1 MRTGTDSRANSRG
14 QLLALGITKNLVE
27 HGSSVYHDRV
37 EGPVAVSRGEAPK
50 VGLLTLRRRRSSDTI
65 CDGARSHL
73 RLLFRVLAVEAE
85 PVSPSRPRGL
95 PTPLRLVGA
104 TLARPKP
111 AAAHVFP
118 GPETNQQGTL
128 IQQPRRRRQL
138 FSQPNLHR
146 RRRRAIAAVTTSI
159 ASCIA
164 AVAVALALVEGNC
177 EPALVRSGSGRVA
190 VGVREPGAG
199 GRENVHQ
206 LGEHRLGVHG
216 GGRDRRRVARASSRR
231 AQVSLLRP
239 PQRPF
244 FTIPR
249 HLTHASDSGLGRSGP
264 RTSRRHRGQLLRFFA
279 CR

>member
-27 HGSSVYHDRV
+27 HGSSVHHDRV

-164 AVAVALALVEGNC
+164 AVAVALALVVVVVVHVKVFLEEEHVVRGEQFQGMVKRASNG
-177 EPALVRSGSGRVA
+177 EPVGARSPHFLAHNSSLGFVVVVVTDALSNAVTAAAAAAAASVA
-190 VGVREPGAG
+190 VDDVSRLHDLEPKVLCQSHF
-199 GRENVHQ
+199 RHQ
-206 LGEHRLGVHG
+206 RL
-216 GGRDRRRVARASSRR
+216 
-231 AQVSLLRP
+231 
-239 PQRPF
+239 
-244 FTIPR
+244 T
-249 HLTHASDSGLGRSGP
+249 
-264 RTSRRHRGQLLRFFA
+264 
-279 CR
+279 